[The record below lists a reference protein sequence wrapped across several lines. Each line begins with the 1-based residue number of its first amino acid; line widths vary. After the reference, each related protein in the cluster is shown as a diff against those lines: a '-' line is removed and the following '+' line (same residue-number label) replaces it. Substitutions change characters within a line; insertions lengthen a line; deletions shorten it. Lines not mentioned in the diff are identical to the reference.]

1 MSTTTIKE
9 IEAIAT
15 EIATANQQR
24 NGQPQLV
31 DLFVMAQALTAH
43 ERPPI
48 DVDFDALLWA
58 LKWSSYDR
66 PTGQPSMFNA
76 MALALARAYGQEQD
90 HGESECEFLE
100 RVFAVEGGTWP
111 TTDDLYMINE
121 LFGRDPKHPCPAE
134 RGGAP
139 KKYPYLDG
147 WCQPY
152 PDDDSD
158 WITDEARD
166 IITILVEHSDVLR
179 KSDIDRIEQY
189 VIAMRHTASTG
200 VSLGDVIADFE
211 ARAREESYFGDRSVE
226 LKAHEAQNRTT
237 QTF

>member
-1 MSTTTIKE
+1 MKPTTIKE
-9 IEAIAT
+9 IEAIAGK
-15 EIATANQQR
+15 IATAKHQR
-24 NGQPQLV
+24 NSRLELADILV
-31 DLFVMAQALTAH
+31 VAQALTAS
-43 ERPPI
+43 ERPHI
-48 DVDFDALLWA
+48 DVDFDAMCWA

-66 PTGQPSMFNA
+66 PTRQPSMFNS
-76 MALALARAYGQEQD
+76 MASALARAYGQEQD

-100 RVFAVEGGTWP
+100 RVFGVEGGTWP

-121 LFGRDPKHPCPAE
+121 LFGRDPKHPCPAA

-139 KKYPYLDG
+139 RKYPYLDG

-179 KSDIDRIEQY
+179 KDDIDRIEQY
-189 VIAMRHTASTG
+189 VRAMRHTASTG

-226 LKAHEAQNRTT
+226 LKSHEAQNRTT